1 MVTTSNEGQAGTAK
15 SFKGNFWVSAP
26 GMLGPS
32 FNLYNIT
39 YIISHHQQSSNRNPR
54 QENWGILSGRAEN
67 LQLMQMS
74 TESIRK
80 HIPVRGNVR
89 TPKAEKMVT
98 SCEVEIQFLYERS
111 WHSLRLCC
119 GFVYYLRRLSHWLQ
133 FSVDWLCWELLLIS
147 FNSICLGNFPHF
159 VTVINL
165 FSVSSDVLV
174 ASSLFA

>member
-1 MVTTSNEGQAGTAK
+1 MGG
-15 SFKGNFWVSAP
+15 
-26 GMLGPS
+26 
-32 FNLYNIT
+32 
-39 YIISHHQQSSNRNPR
+39 
-54 QENWGILSGRAEN
+54 AEN

-133 FSVDWLCWELLLIS
+133 FSVDWLCWELLLIC

-165 FSVSSDVLV
+165 FSVSSHVLV
-174 ASSLFA
+174 ASWPLLWLPKSCQLSFVT